1 MDGGDA
7 TALAA
12 LALAAQADR
21 TVSLLVRYVLA
32 RRVRDDPAEE
42 RPECP
47 DCGHDSPTGIST

>member
-21 TVSLLVRYVLA
+21 TVSLLVRHVLA
-32 RRVRDDPAEE
+32 RRVRDQLAEE
-42 RPECP
+42 RPESA
-47 DCGHDSPTGIST
+47 DWGHDSPTGIST